1 MTESLA
7 RWRIKKAAR
16 AGVVL
21 ASAVSGSLAVRRLL
35 DKPRLRVITYH
46 RFGYADRDAW
56 CVPPEDFEA
65 QMAWLAEQ
73 RLAVSLDDAL
83 AFVRGERALADG
95 SILVTMDDGFSSVL
109 SVAAPILQRHGIPA
123 VAYVTTSALGN
134 ADAGRGA
141 GEAFLTWDELRE
153 VDASGMTIGSHGHT
167 HRSMARL
174 SEDEARDE
182 GQLSRA
188 MLEDK
193 LGKPVRSFAY
203 AFGMRADESAGTARI
218 LADCGYTS
226 VFISQHGTVQPGANP
241 LRLPRIKVEAGE
253 PLALFKLLCQGG
265 MDVWSLAD
273 RVL

>member
-1 MTESLA
+1 MSESLA

-35 DKPRLRVITYH
+35 DRPRLRVITYH

-65 QMAWLAEQ
+65 QMAWLAAQ

-83 AFVRGERALADG
+83 AFARGERALADG

-109 SVAAPILQRHGIPA
+109 SVAAPILKRHGIPA
-123 VAYVTTSALGN
+123 VAYVTTSVLGN
-134 ADAGRGA
+134 AEAGRGA

-153 VDASGMTIGSHGHT
+153 AEASGMTIGSHGHT

-174 SEDEARDE
+174 SEAEARDE
-182 GQLSRA
+182 ARRSKDL
-188 MLEDK
+188 LEAR
-193 LGKPVRSFAY
+193 LGKAVDSFAY
-203 AFGMRADESAGTARI
+203 AYGMRKDESPATAA
-218 LADCGYTS
+218 LLSECGYRS
-226 VFISQHGTVQPGANP
+226 VFISQHGTVRAGANP

-253 PLALFKLLCQGG
+253 PVSFFKLLCQGG
-265 MDVWSLAD
+265 MDAWSIAD
-273 RVL
+273 RVR